1 MHKGDLP
8 KLDILD
14 RIIMLMGSRDQ
25 KELTK
30 YLQLN
35 AVAFSD
41 WKSGKSNSYKKY
53 LIEIA
58 KFFNV
63 SIDYLVYGNTPDS
76 SLRTDEEE
84 LLQDYNSV
92 DIVAKAQIRERAA
105 VLAELEAA
113 KKKNNVQTP
122 LKQSL
127 KRTETEEKQEPQYIS
142 LPFPALPASAGA
154 GEYLHEDTT
163 SYIKVP
169 ATNLTGR
176 ASFALRVHGDSMEP
190 AYFDGD
196 IVLVAADADVNIG
209 DIGIFIVNG
218 EGFIK
223 ERGKD
228 RLISLNNKYKDIR
241 IGSDDTCVCK
251 GKVIGSL

>member
-1 MHKGDLP
+1 
-8 KLDILD
+8 
-14 RIIMLMGSRDQ
+14 MLMGSRDQ

-63 SIDYLVYGNTPDS
+63 SIDYLVYGKTPDS

-122 LKQSL
+122 LK
-127 KRTETEEKQEPQYIS
+127 RTETEEKQEPQYIS
-142 LPFPALPASAGA
+142 LPFPALPVSAGA

-176 ASFALRVHGDSMEP
+176 ATFALRVHGDSMEP
-190 AYFDGD
+190 DYFDGD
-196 IVLVAADADVNIG
+196 IVLVDADAVVNIG

>member
-1 MHKGDLP
+1 
-8 KLDILD
+8 
-14 RIIMLMGSRDQ
+14 MLMGSRDQ

-63 SIDYLVYGNTPDS
+63 SIDYLVYGTPPDS

-84 LLQDYNSV
+84 LLLDYHSV

-127 KRTETEEKQEPQYIS
+127 KRTETEEKQEP
-142 LPFPALPASAGA
+142 
-154 GEYLHEDTT
+154 
-163 SYIKVP
+163 
-169 ATNLTGR
+169 
-176 ASFALRVHGDSMEP
+176 
-190 AYFDGD
+190 
-196 IVLVAADADVNIG
+196 
-209 DIGIFIVNG
+209 
-218 EGFIK
+218 
-223 ERGKD
+223 
-228 RLISLNNKYKDIR
+228 
-241 IGSDDTCVCK
+241 
-251 GKVIGSL
+251 

>member
-1 MHKGDLP
+1 M
-8 KLDILD
+8 
-14 RIIMLMGSRDQ
+14 
-25 KELTK
+25 TK
-30 YLQLN
+30 
-35 AVAFSD
+35 D
-41 WKSGKSNSYKKY
+41 
-53 LIEIA
+53 E
-58 KFFNV
+58 
-63 SIDYLVYGNTPDS
+63 S
-76 SLRTDEEE
+76 SL
-84 LLQDYNSV
+84 LAAYNSV
-92 DIVAKAQIRERAA
+92 DELSKALIMERAMS
-105 VLAELEAA
+105 LAELEAA
-113 KKKNNVQTP
+113 KEKNNVQTP

-190 AYFDGD
+190 DYFDGD
-196 IVLVAADADVNIG
+196 IVLVDADADVNVG
-209 DIGIFIVNG
+209 DVGIFIVNG

-223 ERGKD
+223 QRGKD